1 MPLNGVNI
9 FYILHI
15 ILLSAMLND
24 KQLRE
29 LITEHK
35 LVTNYIDLDTQLQ
48 PSGFDL
54 SLESIEAYQGGGAV
68 DFSNKERVIADTK
81 PLTPDKEGWYNL
93 EQGVYKV
100 VYNEVVK
107 MPLDVA
113 AIARTRSTLLR
124 NGAEVGTAVWDPGYE
139 GRSSSMLIVHNPDGL
154 RLKKDA
160 RVAQLI
166 FFHTGEVSQGYNGV
180 YQRERMK

>member
-1 MPLNGVNI
+1 
-9 FYILHI
+9 
-15 ILLSAMLND
+15 MLND

-35 LVTNYIDLDTQLQ
+35 LVTKYIDLDTQLQ

-54 SLESIEAYQGGGAV
+54 SLESIEEYLGGGAV
-68 DFSNKERVIADTK
+68 NFSNKERVIAETK
-81 PLTPDKEGWYNL
+81 QLTPDEDGWFNL
-93 EQGVYKV
+93 TQGVYKV

-139 GRSSSMLIVHNPDGL
+139 GRSSSMLTVHNPNGL
-154 RLKKDA
+154 RLKKNA

-166 FFHTGEVSQGYNGV
+166 FFQTGEVSQGYNGV

>member
-1 MPLNGVNI
+1 
-9 FYILHI
+9 
-15 ILLSAMLND
+15 MLND

-29 LITEHK
+29 LITEHG
-35 LVTNYIDLDTQLQ
+35 LVTEYIDLDTQLQ

-54 SLESIEAYQGGGAV
+54 SLSSIEEYIGGGAV
-68 DFSNKERVIADTK
+68 DFSNKERVIGETK
-81 PLTPDKEGWYNL
+81 PISPDENGWFNL
-93 EQGVYKV
+93 RKGVYKA
-100 VYNEVVK
+100 VYNEIVK

-139 GRSSSMLIVHNPDGL
+139 GRSSSMLTVHNPYGL

-160 RVAQLI
+160 RIAQLI
-166 FFHTGEVSQGYNGV
+166 FFYTGEVARGYNGV
-180 YQRERMK
+180 YQRERT

>member
-1 MPLNGVNI
+1 
-9 FYILHI
+9 
-15 ILLSAMLND
+15 MLND

-29 LITEHK
+29 LITEHE
-35 LVTNYIDLDTQLQ
+35 LITEYIDLDTQLQ

-54 SLESIEAYQGGGAV
+54 SLSSIEEYLGGGAV
-68 DFSNKERVIADTK
+68 DFSNKERVIAETRTI
-81 PLTPDKEGWYNL
+81 TPDGDGWYSL
-93 EQGVYKV
+93 KQGVYKV

-107 MPLDVA
+107 MPLNVA

-139 GRSSSMLIVHNPDGL
+139 GRSSSMLTVHNPNGL

-166 FFHTGEVSQGYNGV
+166 FFQTGEVDRGYSGV
-180 YQRERMK
+180 YQKERM

>member
-1 MPLNGVNI
+1 
-9 FYILHI
+9 
-15 ILLSAMLND
+15 MLND

-29 LITEHK
+29 LISEHE
-35 LVTNYIDLDTQLQ
+35 LIRGFIELDIQLQ

-54 SLESIEAYQGGGAV
+54 SLESIEEFIDRGAV
-68 DFSNKERVIADTK
+68 DFSNKERVIAETRQMI
-81 PLTPDKEGWYNL
+81 PDENGWYTL
-93 EQGVYKV
+93 KKGVYKV

-139 GRSSSMLIVHNPDGL
+139 GRSSSMLTVHNSSGL

-166 FFHTGEVSQGYNGV
+166 FFHTGEVGEGYSGI
-180 YQRERMK
+180 YQRER

>member
-1 MPLNGVNI
+1 
-9 FYILHI
+9 
-15 ILLSAMLND
+15 MLND
-24 KQLRE
+24 KQLRA
-29 LITEHK
+29 LIKEQS

-54 SLESIEAYQGGGAV
+54 SLESVEEFLGGGAV
-68 DFSNKERVIADTK
+68 DFSNKERVIAETRQLETDI
-81 PLTPDKEGWYNL
+81 DDWYNL
-93 EQGVYKV
+93 APAVYKV

-139 GRSSSMLIVHNPDGL
+139 GRSSSMLKVHNPRGL
-154 RLKKDA
+154 RIKKNA

-166 FFHTGEVSQGYNGV
+166 FFQTGEVSQGYNGV
-180 YQRERMK
+180 YQRERIK